1 MNIEIELLDE
11 PTTELTVP
19 ARAQLALNSS
29 KTRADLTEL
38 VKKSVNIHEI
48 KNTAGRTECHAAA
61 MVLVK
66 VRTAIAN
73 TGKAARDDAT
83 KFSKA
88 VIAEENA
95 LIAITEAEEKRLITL
110 RDEWDAKIAVIKA
123 AEEQAER
130 EQAAKI
136 QARIDGLGFD
146 MRLLSQ
152 ASSLVLAE
160 KTLLSAVE
168 VSLEI
173 FGNRAGEAE
182 QTKQTTLSQLDSLY
196 ASAVAREEQLRILV
210 AQQEALAAAQK
221 KLEDDQAAAVAAR
234 MAEDLRLA
242 GLRAEEE
249 RRIAAERA
257 KLDADL
263 AAARLAEQAKIDEA
277 ARLVR
282 EAAAAEQKILDDAAA
297 AERQR
302 LADAAAAESKRLA
315 DIAAAE
321 RAEEQR
327 LSDIRVAALAA
338 EFAKDER
345 ARRLAPDMLTLL
357 KRLLECSR
365 HGDFP
370 PDELVESVER
380 IIEQATGEAA

>member
-1 MNIEIELLDE
+1 MNIELIDE
-11 PTTELTVP
+11 PTMELTVP
-19 ARAQLALNSS
+19 ARAQLALNSN

-66 VRTAIAN
+66 ARTAIAN

-136 QARIDGLGFD
+136 QARIDALGFD

-249 RRIAAERA
+249 RRIFIQRA
-257 KLDADL
+257 QLDADL
-263 AAARLAEQAKIDEA
+263 AAARQAEQAKIDEA

-302 LADAAAAESKRLA
+302 LADVAAAESRRLA

-321 RAEEQR
+321 RAENKRRDAELIAIADAKRISEQR
-327 LSDIRVAALAA
+327 VIDVAPA
-338 EFAKDER
+338 
-345 ARRLAPDMLTLL
+345 MLDLL
-357 KRLLECSR
+357 QRLLGCSR
-365 HGDFP
+365 LGDLP
-370 PDELVESVER
+370 SDELIESTER

>member
-1 MNIEIELLDE
+1 MNIELIDE

-19 ARAQLALNSS
+19 TRAQLALNSN

-38 VKKSVNIHEI
+38 VKKSINIHEI

-66 VRTAIAN
+66 ARTAIAN

-95 LIAITEAEEKRLITL
+95 LIAITEAEEKRLLTL

-136 QARIDGLGFD
+136 QARIDALGFD

-196 ASAVAREEQLRILV
+196 AAAVAREELSAQLL

-257 KLDADL
+257 QLDADL
-263 AAARLAEQAKIDEA
+263 AAARKAEQAKIDEA

-282 EAAAAEQKILDDAAA
+282 EEAAYEQKI
-297 AERQR
+297 
-302 LADAAAAESKRLA
+302 
-315 DIAAAE
+315 
-321 RAEEQR
+321 
-327 LSDIRVAALAA
+327 
-338 EFAKDER
+338 
-345 ARRLAPDMLTLL
+345 
-357 KRLLECSR
+357 
-365 HGDFP
+365 
-370 PDELVESVER
+370 
-380 IIEQATGEAA
+380 